1 MSGKGVFMRKKYVI
15 GHKNPDTDSIC
26 SAIALAYLKN
36 QTEEGYFSARR
47 AGQIN
52 EETEFVLKY
61 FDVPAP
67 GYLPDVGTQVRDM
80 EIRKLPGMSKEIT
93 LRKAWEF
100 MKENQAITLPMT
112 DEDNNLEGI
121 ISMSDITNSMMRQNA
136 YALSEAKTPYKA
148 IAETL
153 DGTILVGDG
162 ERLFEKGKVFIG
174 AGNAE
179 LVKGYIEENDLVI
192 LGNRS
197 EDHLNAIEYGA
208 GCIVICVNADVSP
221 AICNYAKEKGCVIIT
236 TPYDSYNIAKLIE
249 QSIPVR
255 ALMVSDNLIK
265 FHMEDFTEK
274 VKSTMGKN
282 RFRNFPILD
291 KNEKYVGTVSR
302 RNLLNVAKKQV
313 VLVDHNE
320 LSQAADN
327 IEQAEILEIIDH
339 HRIGTLETNSPIVF
353 RNQPVGCT
361 ATIVYQMYIEQN
373 VKIPQKMAGLLLAA
387 ILSDTLMF
395 RSPTCTSLDQ
405 AAAKKLATV
414 AGIEIE
420 PFAMDMFRA
429 GSNLSGKS
437 TEEIFYQDFKK
448 FIADDVVFGVGQISS
463 MAADELQIIK
473 QRLLP
478 QLEYECGKHGVQM
491 VFFMLT
497 NILEESTELIS
508 AGEDASQLILDAFGI
523 DTSEEACVLQ
533 GIVSRKKQ
541 LIPAM
546 MNVLQES

>member
-1 MSGKGVFMRKKYVI
+1 MRKKYVI

-36 QTEEGYFSARR
+36 QTEEGHFSPRR

-61 FDVPAP
+61 FGVQTP
-67 GYLPDVGTQVRDM
+67 GYLPDVGSQVRDM
-80 EIRKLPGMSKEIT
+80 EIRKLPGMSKDIT
-93 LRKAWEF
+93 VRTAWEF

-112 DEDNNLEGI
+112 DDENNLEGI
-121 ISMSDITNSMMRQNA
+121 ISMSDITNSMMRQNPR
-136 YALSEAKTPYKA
+136 ALSEAHTPFKN
-148 IAETL
+148 IADTL
-153 DGTILVGDG
+153 DGEILVGDG
-162 ERLFEKGKVFIG
+162 EKVFDKGKVFIG
-174 AGNAE
+174 AGNAD
-179 LVKGYIEENDLVI
+179 LVKSYIEDNDLVI

-208 GCIVICVNADVSP
+208 SCIVVCASAEVSP
-221 AICNYAKEKGCVIIT
+221 AICNYAKEKDCVIIS
-236 TPYDSYNIAKLIE
+236 TPHDSFTIAKMIE
-249 QSIPVR
+249 QSIPVS
-255 ALMVSDNLIK
+255 ALMVSENLIK

-274 VKSTMGKN
+274 IRAIMGKN

-291 KNEKYVGTVSR
+291 KNDKYVGTISR
-302 RNLLNVAKKQV
+302 RNFLNVAKKQV
-313 VLVDHNE
+313 ILVDHNE

-327 IEQAEILEIIDH
+327 IEQAEILEIVDH
-339 HRIGTLETNSPIVF
+339 HRIGTLETSAPIIF

-361 ATIVYQMYIEQN
+361 ATIVYQMFREQN
-373 VKIPQKMAGLLLAA
+373 VAIPEKIAGLLCAA

-395 RSPTCTSLDQ
+395 RSPTCTFVDQ
-405 AAAKKLATV
+405 EAAKNLAEI
-414 AGIEIE
+414 ANIEIE

-429 GSNLSGKS
+429 GSNLSGKA

-448 FIADDVVFGVGQISS
+448 FIAGDVAFGVGQISS
-463 MAADELQIIK
+463 MAADELQTIK
-473 QRLLP
+473 ERLLP
-478 QLEYECGKHGVQM
+478 QLQYECGTHGMQM

-497 NILEESTELIS
+497 NILDESTELIS
-508 AGEDASQLILDAFGI
+508 YGEGAPQLIQDAFGI
-523 DTSEEACVLQ
+523 DISKDACVLK

-546 MNVLQES
+546 MNVLQEV